1 MAAGTG
7 RAAYNRR
14 MRSRL
19 LPLAALALLAGAA
32 VAAPPPASAPEAK
45 AATPEPAVRQS
56 VIEDDN
62 ARIEEVRV
70 RGAVRST
77 KVKPKG
83 AIKAEYEVLP
93 LDAGRDNVEGPHSGK
108 GSTGQAVWRVL
119 SF

>member
-1 MAAGTG
+1 MS
-7 RAAYNRR
+7 
-14 MRSRL
+14 SRL
-19 LPLAALALLAGAA
+19 LSLAVLAALAGTALAAPAQGAA
-32 VAAPPPASAPEAK
+32 PAEPKAGL
-45 AATPEPAVRQS
+45 AATATEPAVKRT

-83 AIKAEYEVLP
+83 PIKAEYEVLP

-108 GSTGQAVWRVL
+108 GATGQAVWRVL

>member
-1 MAAGTG
+1 MS
-7 RAAYNRR
+7 
-14 MRSRL
+14 SRL
-19 LPLAALALLAGAA
+19 LPLAVLAALAGSALAVQAQGA
-32 VAAPPPASAPEAK
+32 PAEAK
-45 AATPEPAVRQS
+45 TAPAAAATEPAVKRS
-56 VIEDDN
+56 VVEDDN

>member
-1 MAAGTG
+1 MA
-7 RAAYNRR
+7 
-14 MRSRL
+14 SRTVSVAL
-19 LPLAALALLAGAA
+19 AAALAAAALAARAEPPADGTRPTAPETAAA
-32 VAAPPPASAPEAK
+32 VGKPAA
-45 AATPEPAVRQS
+45 PEPAVKRS

-77 KVKPKG
+77 KVQPKG
-83 AIKAEYEVLP
+83 PIKAEYEVLP

-108 GSTGQAVWRVL
+108 GATGQAVWRVL

>member
-1 MAAGTG
+1 MS
-7 RAAYNRR
+7 
-14 MRSRL
+14 SRL
-19 LPLAALALLAGAA
+19 LPLAVLAALAGSALAAQAQGA
-32 VAAPPPASAPEAK
+32 PAEAK
-45 AATPEPAVRQS
+45 TAPAAATEPAVKRS
-56 VIEDDN
+56 VVEDDN

>member
-1 MAAGTG
+1 MS
-7 RAAYNRR
+7 
-14 MRSRL
+14 SRL
-19 LPLAALALLAGAA
+19 LSLAVLALLAGTAL
-32 VAAPPPASAPEAK
+32 AAPPPAGTAEPK
-45 AATPEPAVRQS
+45 AASPEPAVKRS

>member
-1 MAAGTG
+1 MP
-7 RAAYNRR
+7 
-14 MRSRL
+14 SRL
-19 LPLAALALLAGAA
+19 SSAVVLALLAGTALAA
-32 VAAPPPASAPEAK
+32 QAQGKPADTAPAA
-45 AATPEPAVRQS
+45 PEPAVKRS

>member
-1 MAAGTG
+1 MS
-7 RAAYNRR
+7 
-14 MRSRL
+14 SRL
-19 LPLAALALLAGAA
+19 LSLAVLALLAGTAL
-32 VAAPPPASAPEAK
+32 AAPPQAGTAEPK
-45 AATPEPAVRQS
+45 AASLEPAVKRS